1 MKRGE
6 VWWVEFNKAAGEEI
20 QKTRPAVIVSNDR
33 SNKHL
38 KRVQVVPLTSSS
50 KKLYPGES
58 YVTYAGK
65 NGKALANQ
73 IQTVSKLRVL
83 NKAGQV
89 THDELR
95 DIGRSLM
102 IQLGLGDK

>member
-1 MKRGE
+1 MNRGE
-6 VWWVEFNKAAGEEI
+6 VWWVEINKAVGEEI

-38 KRVQVVPLTSSS
+38 QRVQVVPLTSSS

-58 YVTYAGK
+58 YVSYAGK
-65 NGKALANQ
+65 TGKALSNQ

-83 NKAGQV
+83 NKAGHV
-89 THDELR
+89 TQDELR
-95 DIGRSLM
+95 DINRSL
-102 IQLGLGDK
+102 IVQLGLGD